1 MNISGDILLRH
12 SLWKEA
18 YDRYCK
24 DSIFDRLVDLFI
36 VACSIGIKEDEIIE
50 NDLSSDDD
58 CLSIGRTTYLVK
70 NEDLTTIV
78 TFLFQNAVLNS
89 KHIDFDANTRLRI
102 AFDPD
107 FPDSGT
113 KINLSPTAFL
123 VKFAT
128 YGLTKMDEKYLAND
142 LALIMNLKDLLDEH
156 IQDDYSELL
165 EEIKRDM
172 EEFNKK

>member
-12 SLWKEA
+12 SLWKEV
-18 YDRYCK
+18 YERYCK
-24 DSIFDRLVDLFI
+24 ESIFDRVVDLFI
-36 VACSIGIKEDEIIE
+36 VACSIGIKEDKIVE

-58 CLSIGRTTYLVK
+58 CISIGRNTYLVK
-70 NEDLTTIV
+70 NEDLTTII

-89 KHIDFDANTRLRI
+89 KHIDFDINTRLRI

-107 FPDSGT
+107 FPDANA
-113 KINLSPTAFL
+113 KINFSPTSFL

-128 YGLTKMDEKYLAND
+128 YGLTKINENYNSND
-142 LALIMNLKDLLDEH
+142 LALINNIKELLDTH
-156 IQDDYSELL
+156 IQEDYSDLL

-172 EEFNKK
+172 EEFSIN